1 MTQDERNVKRGE
13 KLAKVIARSGICS
26 RREAER
32 LIEAGRVAVNGFIET
47 SPAVRVGPEDEV
59 LVDGAPLPEP
69 EPVRLWR
76 YHKPVERVVARHD
89 PRGRP
94 TIYDDLG
101 EEVRH
106 AMPVG
111 RLDFMSEGLLLLTND
126 GELKRA
132 LEHPSKGWT
141 RRYRVRAYCPLP
153 TAKLKR
159 QLKQL
164 ERGIVVDGV
173 HYGAVKATLDRE
185 EGANKW
191 FTFALREGKNRE
203 IRRILEH
210 LGCKV
215 NRLIRTS
222 YGPFQLGGLKRGEV
236 AEVPRKQLEELLGG
250 LLAKVEERRMAAH
263 PRGEMVYIGFDDDD
277 EDDERKSRGDGEA

>member
-1 MTQDERNVKRGE
+1 MKRGE
-13 KLAKVIARSGICS
+13 KLAKVIARTGICS

-59 LVDGAPLPEP
+59 LIDGEPLPEP

-89 PRGRP
+89 PKGRP
-94 TIYDDLG
+94 TIYDDVP
-101 EEVRH
+101 EDAQH
-106 AMPVG
+106 AMPIG

-141 RRYRVRAYCPLP
+141 RRYRVRAYCPVP
-153 TAKLKR
+153 AQKLKR
-159 QLKQL
+159 ALKKL
-164 ERGIVVDGV
+164 EDGITIDGV
-173 HYGAVKATLDRE
+173 HYGRVKATLDRE

-191 FTFALREGKNRE
+191 FTFALTEGKNRE

-222 YGPFQLGGLKRGEV
+222 YGPFQLGGLKRREV
-236 AEVPRKQLEELLGG
+236 AEVPRKQLEELLGK
-250 LLAKVEERRMAAH
+250 LLSEVEERRMASH
-263 PRGEMVYIGFDDDD
+263 PSGEVMFIGFDDEEGGAGD
-277 EDDERKSRGDGEA
+277 EAAPGSEEN

>member
-1 MTQDERNVKRGE
+1 MTDTPGNGAGEHEQPRGE
-13 KLAKVIARSGICS
+13 KLAKVIARTGICS

-47 SPAVRVGPEDEV
+47 SPAVRVGPDDEV
-59 LVDGAPLPEP
+59 LIDGEPLPEP

-76 YHKPVERVVARHD
+76 YHKPRERVVARHD
-89 PRGRP
+89 PQGRA
-94 TIYDDLG
+94 TIYDDLP
-101 EEVRH
+101 EELQH

-111 RLDFMSEGLLLLTND
+111 RLDYMSEGLLLLTND

-141 RRYRVRAYCPLP
+141 RRYRVRAYCPMPAGSLKR
-153 TAKLKR
+153 KLKA
-159 QLKQL
+159 L
-164 ERGIVVDGV
+164 EKGITIDGV

-191 FTFALREGKNRE
+191 FTFALKEGKNRE

-215 NRLIRTS
+215 NRLLRTS
-222 YGPFQLGGLKRGEV
+222 YGPFQLGALKRGEV
-236 AEVPRKQLEELLGG
+236 TEVPRKQLEELLGK
-250 LLAKVEERRMAAH
+250 LLDEVEEKRFANH
-263 PRGEMVYIGFDDDD
+263 PRGEVVMIGFDD
-277 EDDERKSRGDGEA
+277 GEGE